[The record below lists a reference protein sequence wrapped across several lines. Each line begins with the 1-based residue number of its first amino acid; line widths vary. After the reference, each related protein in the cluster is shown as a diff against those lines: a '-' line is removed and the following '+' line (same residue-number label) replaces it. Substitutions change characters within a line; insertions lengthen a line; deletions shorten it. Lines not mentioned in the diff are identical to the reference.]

1 MILTFTAVLL
11 ACALGA
17 SLGRP
22 IEKRD
27 ATATPCVDYTASYRQ
42 PNYILVESVKRVCTA
57 VKDLENFINIT
68 GQQCPDNVEAL
79 RLLPY
84 PEAFDEVVQELQN
97 TYLSKISHAI
107 KYGQNI
113 TECITAE
120 DEKLR
125 FNISTKLTLVQNTVQ
140 EMVSKVHALY
150 SICAVKY
157 ICMSYTYACMYKIY
171 TMHYIS

>member
-1 MILTFTAVLL
+1 MILKFTAVLL

-57 VKDLENFINIT
+57 VKDLDNFININ

-79 RLLPY
+79 RGLYY
-84 PEAFDEVVQELQN
+84 PEAFDEVVQELQEMF
-97 TYLSKISHAI
+97 LSKISHAI
-107 KYGQNI
+107 KQGQNI
-113 TECITAE
+113 TDCITAE

-125 FNISTKLTLVQNTVQ
+125 FNISSKLALVQNTVQ
-140 EMVSKVHALY
+140 EMVSENQCCCVVRVQHCFEHLF
-150 SICAVKY
+150 
-157 ICMSYTYACMYKIY
+157 MYVQFYYRI
-171 TMHYIS
+171 I